1 MVPGVRRPVG
11 VALVT
16 DIDFLG
22 HNRFIKG
29 MRRFVILTFLF
40 LAPVLAAADPAPFPG
55 TAKDW
60 NGYRKYEFTVEGLR
74 HLVVEPKQ
82 AAPGRPWMWRAE
94 FFGHEPQ
101 GDLALLAKGWHVVH
115 NPDAAG
121 RYGSRSGVD
130 NWDAC
135 WKTLTTVHG
144 LSPRPVLEGFSRG
157 GLLSLEWAIAHPD
170 RTCGLYLDAPVCD
183 IRSWPG
189 GKGAGKGSIGDWVSC
204 LKCYGLTEETLETY
218 QPTYDRLAPLAKARL
233 PILLICGDADQVVP
247 FHENGQ
253 ILAKNYQD
261 LGGTVEL
268 ILKPG
273 VDHHPHSVKDPA
285 PIVAF
290 ALGAFSI
297 AP

>member
-1 MVPGVRRPVG
+1 
-11 VALVT
+11 
-16 DIDFLG
+16 
-22 HNRFIKG
+22 
-29 MRRFVILTFLF
+29 MRHLVILTIL
-40 LAPVLAAADPAPFPG
+40 LTALLEAADPAPFPG
-55 TAKDW
+55 PAKDW
-60 NGYRKYEFTVEGLR
+60 KGFLQFQFTAEGQR
-74 HLVVEPKQ
+74 FLVVAPKQ

-101 GDLALLAKGWHVVH
+101 GDLALLEKGWHIVH

-121 RYGSRSGVD
+121 RYGSPAGLAA
-130 NWDAC
+130 WDVC
-135 WKTLTTVHG
+135 HRVLTTTHG

-157 GLLSLEWAIAHPD
+157 GMLSLNWAVAHPGQ
-170 RTCGLYLDAPVCD
+170 TSGLYLDAPVCD

-189 GKGAGKGSIGDWVSC
+189 GKGKGKGSPGDWRKC
-204 LKCYGLTEETLETY
+204 LECYGLTDATA
-218 QPTYDRLAPLAKARL
+218 PTYDQGALDHLAPLAKAKV

-247 FHENGQ
+247 WPENGL
-253 ILAKNYQD
+253 ILKTRYEA
-261 LGGTVEL
+261 LGGKVEL